1 MHNFTE
7 FIPGFVRRA
16 FVPSFVPSF
25 VLSCLVLAMSP
36 CWRIIG
42 FEGSDADIIVDPR
55 GNFVNEEVPDSKD
68 LTDSECVLPTLDKL
82 GRLCRD
88 TASRHYFLGYS
99 RENPPPAELVRL
111 LGNLPVIDKSTF
123 HRPVC
128 VEESLRITKVFPAL
142 ANDGEDLTMEIYP
155 REIEFDTGYSSPD
168 QSGSY
173 SNFVRHVE
181 NRRSRLPSCLSSR

>member
-1 MHNFTE
+1 M
-7 FIPGFVRRA
+7 G
-16 FVPSFVPSF
+16 
-25 VLSCLVLAMSP
+25 P
-36 CWRIIG
+36 CWRILC
-42 FEGSDADIIVDPR
+42 FKGSVFKGSVANIIVDPE
-55 GNFVNEEVPDSKD
+55 GNFVNEDEEVPDSKD
-68 LTDSECVLPTLDKL
+68 LTDSECVLPTFDKL

-88 TASRHYFLGYS
+88 TASRHYFVAYS
-99 RENPPPAELVRL
+99 LKDPPPAELVKL
-111 LGNLPVIDKSTF
+111 LGNLPVIDESTL

-128 VEESLRITKVFPAL
+128 VEESFRITEVFPEL

-181 NRRSRLPSCLSSR
+181 TRRSRLPVACPVARRS